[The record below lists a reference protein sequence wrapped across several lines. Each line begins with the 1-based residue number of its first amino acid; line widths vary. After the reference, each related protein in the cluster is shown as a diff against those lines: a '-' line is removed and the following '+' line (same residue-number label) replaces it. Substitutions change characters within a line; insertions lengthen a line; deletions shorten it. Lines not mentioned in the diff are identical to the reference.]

1 MFGPDGSSRVQDW
14 IEREGA
20 TMPQRNLSQSV
31 LQIVFS
37 FFLGLVVVAF
47 VGIALNT
54 FYPEPT
60 ASYDTIDA
68 AAWDTWRL
76 VTGTW
81 LLICATAVMVTS
93 MLIRTERIPVI
104 TNGVL
109 LGGLF
114 TMIYAVGMSL
124 SATNAW
130 PRLAVVAGALV
141 VTVGVAY
148 WKFAVRKAPPSAGID
163 ASAGSAPVDPA
174 LTTRVDRLEHTLDE
188 LRRALTD

>member
-1 MFGPDGSSRVQDW
+1 
-14 IEREGA
+14 
-20 TMPQRNLSQSV
+20 MPQRNLSQAV

-54 FYPEPT
+54 FYPEPA
-60 ASYDTIDA
+60 ASFELTDP

-81 LLICATAVMVTS
+81 LLVCATAVMTAS

-104 TNGVL
+104 TNGIL

-124 SATNAW
+124 SAANNW
-130 PRLAVVAGALV
+130 PRLAVMAGALV

-148 WKFAVRKAPPSAGID
+148 WKFAGRKPSVP
-163 ASAGSAPVDPA
+163 ASLPASPDRSTAVDPDLVA
-174 LTTRVDRLEHTLDE
+174 RVDALEHRLAGLRDALD
-188 LRRALTD
+188 D

>member
-1 MFGPDGSSRVQDW
+1 
-14 IEREGA
+14 
-20 TMPQRNLSQSV
+20 MPQRNLSQAV

-54 FYPEPT
+54 FYPEP
-60 ASYDTIDA
+60 SNSFYPDDA
-68 AAWDTWRL
+68 ATWDSWRV
-76 VTGTW
+76 VTGIW
-81 LLICATAVMVTS
+81 LLICATVVMVAS

-104 TNGVL
+104 TNGIL

-124 SATNAW
+124 SASNNW
-130 PRLAVVAGALV
+130 PRLAVMAGALV

-148 WKFAVRKAPPSAGID
+148 WKFAVRKAPTPTPLAVSPDGNTA
-163 ASAGSAPVDPA
+163 VDPGLVA
-174 LTTRVDRLEHTLDE
+174 RVDALEHRLDG
-188 LRRALTD
+188 LRQALTD

>member
-1 MFGPDGSSRVQDW
+1 
-14 IEREGA
+14 
-20 TMPQRNLSQSV
+20 MPQRNLSQAV

-37 FFLGLVVVAF
+37 FFLGIVVVAF

-60 ASYDTIDA
+60 TTYAASDA

-81 LLICATAVMVTS
+81 LLICATAVMVAS

-104 TNGVL
+104 TNGIL
-109 LGGLF
+109 LGGVF
-114 TMIYAVGMSL
+114 TMVYAVTMSL
-124 SATNAW
+124 SVSNAW

-148 WKFAVRKAPPSAGID
+148 WKFAVRKTPAPTPLLARADG
-163 ASAGSAPVDPA
+163 ATPADPA
-174 LTTRVDRLEHTLDE
+174 MTARVDRLEHTLDE
-188 LRRALTD
+188 LRRVLSD

>member
-1 MFGPDGSSRVQDW
+1 
-14 IEREGA
+14 
-20 TMPQRNLSQSV
+20 MPQRNLGQAV

-54 FYPEPT
+54 FYPEPG
-60 ASYDTIDA
+60 AGFELNNA

-81 LLICATAVMVTS
+81 LLICATAVMVAS
-93 MLIRTERIPVI
+93 MLIPTERIPVI
-104 TNGVL
+104 TNGIL

-114 TMIYAVGMSL
+114 TMIYAVGTSL
-124 SATNAW
+124 SAPNGW
-130 PRLAVVAGALV
+130 PRLAVVAGALL

-148 WKFAVRKAPPSAGID
+148 WKFAVRKALAPTPLA
-163 ASAGSAPVDPA
+163 ASPDGSAAVDPDLVA
-174 LTTRVDRLEHTLDE
+174 RVDALEHRLAG
-188 LRRALTD
+188 LRHALNG

>member
-1 MFGPDGSSRVQDW
+1 M
-14 IEREGA
+14 
-20 TMPQRNLSQSV
+20 MPQRNLSQTV

-54 FYPEPT
+54 FYPEP
-60 ASYDTIDA
+60 APGFEPNNS

-81 LLICATAVMVTS
+81 LLICATAVMVAS
-93 MLIRTERIPVI
+93 MLIPTERIPVI
-104 TNGVL
+104 TNGIL

-114 TMIYAVGMSL
+114 TMIYAVSMSL
-124 SATNAW
+124 SATNGW
-130 PRLAVVAGALV
+130 PRLAVVAGALL

-148 WKFAVRKAPPSAGID
+148 WKFAVRKASDPASLPASPDPSA
-163 ASAGSAPVDPA
+163 AVDPGLVA
-174 LTTRVDRLEHTLDE
+174 RVDALEHRLAGLRNALDG
-188 LRRALTD
+188 

>member
-1 MFGPDGSSRVQDW
+1 
-14 IEREGA
+14 
-20 TMPQRNLSQSV
+20 MPQRNLSQAV

-54 FYPEPT
+54 FYPEP
-60 ASYDTIDA
+60 SSGSESVDA

-76 VTGTW
+76 VTGIW
-81 LLICATAVMVTS
+81 LLVAATAVMVAS

-104 TNGVL
+104 TNGIL

-114 TMIYAVGMSL
+114 TMIYAVIMSL
-124 SATNAW
+124 SASNNW
-130 PRLAVVAGALV
+130 PRLAVVAGALI

-148 WKFAVRKAPPSAGID
+148 WKFAGRKVPVPV
-163 ASAGSAPVDPA
+163 AGSPDGVTAMDPA
-174 LTTRVDRLEHTLDE
+174 LTGRVDRLEHRFDE
-188 LRRALTD
+188 LRRALAD

>member
-1 MFGPDGSSRVQDW
+1 
-14 IEREGA
+14 
-20 TMPQRNLSQSV
+20 MPQRNLSQTV

-54 FYPEPT
+54 FYPEPSNRVDPDQ
-60 ASYDTIDA
+60 AV
-68 AAWDTWRL
+68 WDTWRI

-81 LLICATAVMVTS
+81 LLVCATVVMIAS
-93 MLIRTERIPVI
+93 MLIRTEAIPVI
-104 TNGVL
+104 TNGIL

-114 TMIYAVGMSL
+114 TMIYAVIMSL

-148 WKFAVRKAPPSAGID
+148 WKFAVRKTHPPVPFAASPDAGAPID
-163 ASAGSAPVDPA
+163 PG
-174 LTTRVDRLEHTLDE
+174 LTARVDSLEQKLDG
-188 LRRALTD
+188 LRRALND

>member
-1 MFGPDGSSRVQDW
+1 
-14 IEREGA
+14 
-20 TMPQRNLSQSV
+20 MPQRNLSQTV

-54 FYPEPT
+54 FYPEP
-60 ASYDTIDA
+60 SYRIDPDPTL
-68 AAWDTWRL
+68 WDTWRI

-81 LLICATAVMVTS
+81 LLICATVVMIAS
-93 MLIRTERIPVI
+93 MLIRTDAIPVI
-104 TNGVL
+104 TNGIL

-114 TMIYAVGMSL
+114 TMIYAVSMSL

-148 WKFAVRKAPPSAGID
+148 WKFAIRRTSTPTQLASSPDAGT
-163 ASAGSAPVDPA
+163 SVDPG
-174 LTTRVDRLEHTLDE
+174 LTARVDSLEEKLDG
-188 LRRALTD
+188 LRRALNG

>member
-1 MFGPDGSSRVQDW
+1 
-14 IEREGA
+14 
-20 TMPQRNLSQSV
+20 MPQRNLSQTV

-54 FYPEPT
+54 FYPEPANT
-60 ASYDTIDA
+60 YDTYDA
-68 AAWDTWRL
+68 TAWDNWRL
-76 VTGTW
+76 VTGIW
-81 LLICATAVMVTS
+81 LLICATVVMIAS
-93 MLIRTERIPVI
+93 MLIRTDRIPVI
-104 TNGVL
+104 TNGIL

-124 SATNAW
+124 SASNEW

-148 WKFAVRKAPPSAGID
+148 WKFAVRKTPAPTPLT
-163 ASAGSAPVDPA
+163 ASRDGSTVVDPDLVA
-174 LTTRVDRLEHTLDE
+174 RVDALEQRLDG
-188 LRRALTD
+188 LRQALTD

>member
-1 MFGPDGSSRVQDW
+1 
-14 IEREGA
+14 
-20 TMPQRNLSQSV
+20 MPQRNLSQAV
-31 LQIVFS
+31 IQIVFS

-60 ASYDTIDA
+60 ANYEARDA

-81 LLICATAVMVTS
+81 LLICATAVMIAS

-104 TNGVL
+104 TNGIL

-114 TMIYAVGMSL
+114 TMIYAVSMSL
-124 SATNAW
+124 SATNNW

-148 WKFAVRKAPPSAGID
+148 WKFAVRRAPIPPTPSTPE
-163 ASAGSAPVDPA
+163 GSAPSDPA

-188 LRRALTD
+188 LRRALAD